1 MRIGKSIYLVLCE
14 MFLSEEAC
22 TVCKQQ
28 YDQSWRLIN
37 AAQGR
42 FYKVLNLTTDVKIEL
57 YAFADYLLS
66 LPPNSFLPENRVWY
80 LDDTDSQNSY
90 DEECLEEEKQCQLQ
104 QVNENNN
111 VTNDNFSLYDAVEE
125 VLNNEMIPLT
135 IERLG
140 KDSLQARPD
149 SNSKSIRAIIM
160 YMLKSGR
167 LRQFNENLVGL
178 PHVDYGGIFIETT
191 YNGRES
197 FEERLS
203 ALSKF
208 VSDNGRFP
216 FFNSKEELSLA
227 HWYSRN
233 ANKASLETSQ
243 LVALYQFQQ
252 NLSEKNIPQTVA
264 QYNVQQH
271 CAEYKAFVMRSGKL
285 VNTTNNYQLYS
296 WFHRSCTKYSK
307 LDAISKAFFD
317 DLLNCLASFGFT
329 FDLQ

>member
-1 MRIGKSIYLVLCE
+1 MRIGKSIYFVLCE
-14 MFLSEEAC
+14 LFLSEEAC
-22 TVCKQQ
+22 SVCKQQ

-37 AAQGR
+37 AVQGR

-66 LPPNSFLPENRVWY
+66 LSPNSFLPENRVWY

-90 DEECLEEEKQCQLQ
+90 DEECLEEEKQYQQ
-104 QVNENNN
+104 QVNKNGN
-111 VTNDNFSLYDAVEE
+111 VTTNNFSLYAVVEE
-125 VLNNEMIPLT
+125 VLKNEMIPLT
-135 IERLG
+135 LERLV
-140 KDSLQARPD
+140 KDSLHTRPD

-167 LRQFNENLVGL
+167 LRQFNGNLVGL
-178 PHVDYGGIFIETT
+178 PHVDYGGNFIETT

-216 FFNSKEELSLA
+216 FFNSKEEQSLA

-233 ANKASLETSQ
+233 ANKATLETSQ

-252 NLSEKNIPQTVA
+252 NLFEKNIPQTVT

-285 VNTTNNYQLYS
+285 VNTTNNNQLYD
-296 WFHRSCTKYSK
+296 WFYRTCSKYSK